1 MSRKDQFLDRL
12 PYYDTGE
19 NLQRIVAIIG
29 SVLDQIADTAEDVRI
44 TRFLNPTAEEKQQ
57 LEAGEVEKDDIIA
70 TDQHLDRIANNLGV
84 TRDIISFIKDET
96 EIDVA
101 PENDPMLRN
110 RVNWNVHIQE
120 SSGFT
125 NEVKELIAEGLQMYR
140 VRTNLGGEVY
150 DPSLEVKEWLCNFGP
165 EWTIPDDHDG
175 QETRVVEP
183 RDINVFSNRET
194 NCAIK
199 GPDPKYEHGKFGKLT
214 NFYQIDIPWK
224 ALPWTKGE
232 EPLMWTSQDDFDDPS
247 DPPTDTLNGW
257 NHGKWGAEEEELVLH
272 PLEILIEKTRA
283 AGMQVGI
290 YGNRGMIWRSQE
302 EFADPS
308 DPPPDSLHGWD
319 APMDGDLADL
329 IWAKENLD

>member
-44 TRFLNPTAEEKQQ
+44 TRFLNPTAEEEQQ

-140 VRTNLGGEVY
+140 VR
-150 DPSLEVKEWLCNFGP
+150 
-165 EWTIPDDHDG
+165 
-175 QETRVVEP
+175 
-183 RDINVFSNRET
+183 
-194 NCAIK
+194 
-199 GPDPKYEHGKFGKLT
+199 
-214 NFYQIDIPWK
+214 
-224 ALPWTKGE
+224 
-232 EPLMWTSQDDFDDPS
+232 
-247 DPPTDTLNGW
+247 
-257 NHGKWGAEEEELVLH
+257 
-272 PLEILIEKTRA
+272 
-283 AGMQVGI
+283 
-290 YGNRGMIWRSQE
+290 
-302 EFADPS
+302 
-308 DPPPDSLHGWD
+308 
-319 APMDGDLADL
+319 
-329 IWAKENLD
+329 